1 MIVTEGNHGG
11 ILMISINIKGFCRAI

>member
-11 ILMISINIKGFCRAI
+11 ILMISINIEGFCRAI

>member
-11 ILMISINIKGFCRAI
+11 ILMVSINIEGFCRAI

>member
-11 ILMISINIKGFCRAI
+11 ILMVSINIKGFCRAI